1 MVHEPR
7 IAARWAVIHALK
19 NCKWDVA
26 AAAKQTRK
34 SAAFVR
40 RWMNHYKAHGTVT
53 DKPRS
58 GRPQKISAAV
68 RAAAVTVVSEQQS
81 VPVATAILKSQGIL
95 DADVHVKTAL
105 RAVRQDMECKTVEQR
120 PILSAASRSKRK
132 SFCQQIH
139 NTDHMIAIDSS
150 YFTLGTVQ
158 PRRRYWHLKGTR
170 PIAGRPNK
178 SQQLHVYGGIT
189 AHGKT
194 ELVYVTGTTGHHDY
208 RYQSGKSKGQKMSG
222 MGSQE
227 FQDIMRNKLVPQAQ
241 QVFAAAG
248 VSSSSD
254 IMWLMDN
261 APAHTAK
268 ASKAFLSSNGI
279 NTCKSWPPNSPDLN
293 PIENVW
299 AVMKQQVYSRHYN
312 TLAELKAAVEK
323 AWQGLPLSYLKTLMA
338 SFSSRKA
345 KCLLAGGGY
354 AGY

>member
-1 MVHEPR
+1 MVHDPR
-7 IAARWAVIHALK
+7 ISARWAVIHALK
-19 NCKWDVA
+19 ICKWDVA
-26 AAAKQTRK
+26 VAAKQTGK
-34 SAAFVR
+34 PAAFVR
-40 RWMNHYKAHGTVT
+40 RWMNRYKVYGTVT
-53 DKPRS
+53 DKRRS

-68 RAAAVTVVSEQQS
+68 RAAAVTLVSEQQS
-81 VPVATAILKSQGIL
+81 VPVATATLKTQGIL
-95 DADVHVKTAL
+95 DANVHVKTVL
-105 RAVRQDMECKTVEQR
+105 RAVRQDMDCKTVEQR

-139 NTDHMIAIDSS
+139 NIDKLIAIDSS
-150 YFTLGTVQ
+150 YFTLGKVQ
-158 PRRRYWHLKGTR
+158 SRRRYWHLKGTR
-170 PIAGRPNK
+170 PIAGRPNR

-194 ELVYVTGTTGHHDY
+194 DLVYVTGTTGHHDY
-208 RYQSGKSKGQKMSG
+208 RYQSGKSLGQKMSG

-227 FQDIMRNKLVPQAQ
+227 FQEIMRDKLVPQAE

-312 TLAELKAAVEK
+312 TLAELKAAVEE